1 MESKEILHQR
11 EYGKKQTLSALLSMV
26 GFIVLWAIVTD
37 AWNYSACLFPADRYR
52 FGKYLYAYFSRILWM
67 LPACLLTY
75 RFDRSLTWGRKQ
87 LFSMPKAEPVFLAF
101 LALTTAYALAAMA
114 VNYGSWHMTREPL
127 LLLTIKLL
135 LVGIGEEA
143 VFRGWGYNLLRK
155 VRSDKA
161 ALISSAFLFA
171 ALHWPAYFIK
181 LLLYGQF
188 DWMGILTQSISAFTY
203 GILFSVMLRRSG
215 TVWNPILAHFY
226 YDWMLE
232 AFT

>member
-11 EYGKKQTLSALLSMV
+11 EYGKKQTLSALLSMA

-52 FGKYLYAYFSRILWM
+52 FGKYLYAYFSRI
-67 LPACLLTY
+67 
-75 RFDRSLTWGRKQ
+75 Q
-87 LFSMPKAEPVFLAF
+87 LFSMPKAESVFLAF

-188 DWMGILTQSISAFTY
+188 DWMGILTQSISAFTC
-203 GILFSVMLRRSG
+203 GILFAVMLRRSG

>member
-1 MESKEILHQR
+1 M
-11 EYGKKQTLSALLSMV
+11 
-26 GFIVLWAIVTD
+26 
-37 AWNYSACLFPADRYR
+37 
-52 FGKYLYAYFSRILWM
+52 
-67 LPACLLTY
+67 
-75 RFDRSLTWGRKQ
+75 
-87 LFSMPKAEPVFLAF
+87 
-101 LALTTAYALAAMA
+101 
-114 VNYGSWHMTREPL
+114 
-127 LLLTIKLL
+127 
-135 LVGIGEEA
+135 
-143 VFRGWGYNLLRK
+143 GYNLLRK

>member
-1 MESKEILHQR
+1 MAAGEGRDGESESMILTQ
-11 EYGKKQTLSALLSMV
+11 
-26 GFIVLWAIVTD
+26 
-37 AWNYSACLFPADRYR
+37 
-52 FGKYLYAYFSRILWM
+52 
-67 LPACLLTY
+67 
-75 RFDRSLTWGRKQ
+75 
-87 LFSMPKAEPVFLAF
+87 
-101 LALTTAYALAAMA
+101 AAGQI
-114 VNYGSWHMTREPL
+114 N
-127 LLLTIKLL
+127 
-135 LVGIGEEA
+135 
-143 VFRGWGYNLLRK
+143 NLLRK

-188 DWMGILTQSISAFTY
+188 DWMGILTQSISAFTC
-203 GILFSVMLRRSG
+203 GILFAVMLRRSG